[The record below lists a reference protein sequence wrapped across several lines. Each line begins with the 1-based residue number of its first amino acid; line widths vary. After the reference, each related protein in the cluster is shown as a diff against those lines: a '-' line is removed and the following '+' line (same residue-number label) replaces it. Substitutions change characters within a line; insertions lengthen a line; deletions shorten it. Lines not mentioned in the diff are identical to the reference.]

1 MPLPFSAT
9 HWPVFDIKEKEHLQI
24 IVRLR
29 AVLGHASWRPP
40 QASNVPAAPWI
51 LSLKMLRTYLL
62 AWCRNNPTI
71 DEETF
76 QFDHVCWIPVI
87 LVALSYKLLHCGA
100 GLALSAGPTEIHPGQ
115 DTVSLQPLSLQPF
128 PLLLNTL
135 LAAEKMNQI
144 FFRLPLCAKL
154 VCRAVL
160 IQAGA
165 WTVELPWLNKSNK
178 TGLLLPAFEVC
189 IALAIFAYLALPAK
203 NSQSSARA
211 PCNARAHS
219 RDERWFCSA
228 LGSKSL
234 GQLHFKGVWN
244 PALFGTDLFM
254 PFI

>member
-1 MPLPFSAT
+1 MPLPLSAT

-100 GLALSAGPTEIHPGQ
+100 GLALSVAAAFPAAAKHTSGRGKNEPNF
-115 DTVSLQPLSLQPF
+115 LSLSVVCQAGLQGCF
-128 PLLLNTL
+128 DSSRCLNCWTAL
-135 LAAEKMNQI
+135 IKQIKQNRLAAARFWGLHRPGN
-144 FFRLPLCAKL
+144 FRLLG
-154 VCRAVL
+154 V
-160 IQAGA
+160 AGQ
-165 WTVELPWLNKSNK
+165 K
-178 TGLLLPAFEVC
+178 
-189 IALAIFAYLALPAK
+189 
-203 NSQSSARA
+203 
-211 PCNARAHS
+211 
-219 RDERWFCSA
+219 
-228 LGSKSL
+228 
-234 GQLHFKGVWN
+234 
-244 PALFGTDLFM
+244 
-254 PFI
+254 